1 MIFQDPVSVLD
12 PMAGIGTQLGR
23 ALAAA
28 GVAKADRSRAA
39 VDLLGSLHIPAAE
52 EVARK
57 YPHQLSGGMCQRVAI
72 AMALAP
78 NPDLLIADEPTTSLD
93 VTTEVQV
100 LDLLEEYLEN
110 SGASLILIS
119 HDLNVVKRLADS
131 VTVMYAGQ
139 SVEHGPISDI
149 LSEPAHPYS
158 RDLVRSSV
166 LERGEPAYSIAGT
179 LPSIEEITS
188 TCPYCERC
196 SEARSA
202 CSDTALGQDPSADGF
217 VRCLFPLRQSSK
229 RSVCKMIGHV
239 LLAGDA
245 PSLRSASSTY
255 ASGTPSS
262 AGLARNAD
270 EVACHTISSQ
280 TDHSRGRGG
289 VGMNH
294 RKLPPGSHDGTGM
307 DAGDVSDRLVLSVRG
322 LSKIYTSKRLIGSA
336 KGYQA
341 LSNVSFDLGAGEI
354 LGVVGESGCGKSTLG
369 KVIAGVETTDVGHA
383 EVGGHTLDLANGTRT
398 RDQRRQV
405 QFVYQSPRGSFNPAR
420 RVAAALRYNARLA
433 REITGEPVDGALERA
448 VTSVGLGTQHL
459 DRYPHELSGG
469 QLQRL
474 SIGRALI
481 TRPDI
486 VFLDEPTSSLDVSV
500 RGEILNLLTGLR
512 GSMGLS
518 MILVSHDLDVISYVA
533 DRILVIYLGQIVE
546 EGTSTDIV
554 ARPAHPYT
562 RALLTASSLPDPA
575 EPLELAVDVRDGIRH
590 SDRVPSR
597 SPLPARRSAV
607 LGTPASSCIRWKISA
622 VLEGRVGAPLGL

>member
-1 MIFQDPVSVLD
+1 MGEVVSLSEARIRIDRKGLPPLYPVQNVDLSVDPGDRTALVGESGCGKSITARLLTGLLPRNATLDRGSARLLGEFDLGREFPDEVRGSRVAMIFQDPVSVLD

-119 HDLNVVKRLADS
+119 HDLNVVKRLAHS

-217 VRCLFPLRQSSK
+217 VRCLFPLR
-229 RSVCKMIGHV
+229 
-239 LLAGDA
+239 
-245 PSLRSASSTY
+245 
-255 ASGTPSS
+255 PSS
-262 AGLARNAD
+262 
-270 EVACHTISSQ
+270 S
-280 TDHSRGRGG
+280 
-289 VGMNH
+289 
-294 RKLPPGSHDGTGM
+294 
-307 DAGDVSDRLVLSVRG
+307 G
-322 LSKIYTSKRLIGSA
+322 LSA
-336 KGYQA
+336 K
-341 LSNVSFDLGAGEI
+341 
-354 LGVVGESGCGKSTLG
+354 
-369 KVIAGVETTDVGHA
+369 
-383 EVGGHTLDLANGTRT
+383 
-398 RDQRRQV
+398 
-405 QFVYQSPRGSFNPAR
+405 
-420 RVAAALRYNARLA
+420 
-433 REITGEPVDGALERA
+433 
-448 VTSVGLGTQHL
+448 
-459 DRYPHELSGG
+459 
-469 QLQRL
+469 
-474 SIGRALI
+474 
-481 TRPDI
+481 
-486 VFLDEPTSSLDVSV
+486 
-500 RGEILNLLTGLR
+500 
-512 GSMGLS
+512 
-518 MILVSHDLDVISYVA
+518 
-533 DRILVIYLGQIVE
+533 
-546 EGTSTDIV
+546 
-554 ARPAHPYT
+554 
-562 RALLTASSLPDPA
+562 
-575 EPLELAVDVRDGIRH
+575 
-590 SDRVPSR
+590 
-597 SPLPARRSAV
+597 
-607 LGTPASSCIRWKISA
+607 
-622 VLEGRVGAPLGL
+622 